1 MMQGTGVS
9 KSIGASS
16 TAAPPPPPPIRGVG
30 LGPRATMADEKEK
43 ARKGLAKKKLPTA
56 KEMVAHY
63 ESQGM
68 QPQEA
73 SLKVIDDLQNLLLRV
88 VNTSKKNNMDAI
100 NNRLLRLESKL
111 DSKPGFPQTLA
122 IGVLSG
128 TVVHVFPQVVSS
140 VAHIWNS
147 VRSST
152 SST

>member
-1 MMQGTGVS
+1 MQGTGVS

-16 TAAPPPPPPIRGVG
+16 AAVPPPPVRGVG
-30 LGPRATMADEKEK
+30 LGPGPRPTTAGEKE
-43 ARKGLAKKKLPTA
+43 RKGLAKKLPTA

-68 QPQEA
+68 QPQDA

-88 VNTSKKNNMDAI
+88 VGTTKKNNTDAV
-100 NNRLLRLESKL
+100 NTRLLRLESKL

-122 IGVLSG
+122 IGVVSG
-128 TVVHVFPQVVSS
+128 TVVHVFPQIAAS
-140 VAHIWNS
+140 VAQIWNS

-152 SST
+152 SSS

>member
-16 TAAPPPPPPIRGVG
+16 TAAPPPPPIRGVG

-88 VNTSKKNNMDAI
+88 VNTSKKNNMDAV

-128 TVVHVFPQVVSS
+128 TVVHVFPQVISS

>member
-1 MMQGTGVS
+1 MQGTGGS

-16 TAAPPPPPPIRGVG
+16 AAFPPPPPPVRGVG
-30 LGPRATMADEKEK
+30 LGQRQTMAGENEKG
-43 ARKGLAKKKLPTA
+43 RKGLAKKLPTA
-56 KEMVAHY
+56 KEMVAQY

-73 SLKVIDDLQNLLLRV
+73 SFKVIDDLQNLLLRV
-88 VNTSKKNNMDAI
+88 VSTSKKNNMDTV

-122 IGVLSG
+122 IGILSG